1 MTDNRQ
7 EEQTKGINHYQ
18 NLITKLLNE
27 LSVKQTDI
35 GRVLSLP
42 LTMEG
47 DSIRL
52 CLVPELIDR
61 VAKAINLLGWSI
73 EVSPL
78 WEGRSLITMT
88 PEVSTTLS
96 KIVALGEAQA
106 TLDGSKLTFIT
117 PYHNNS
123 IGKYLTGFRLI
134 NKETPFDI
142 DSLNL
147 IRSEREYVFTYEPIS
162 NEVMCEYLE
171 TLYGQLKT
179 ILNK

>member
-1 MTDNRQ
+1 MTHNRSKG
-7 EEQTKGINHYQ
+7 QTKEIKHYR
-18 NLITKLLNE
+18 NLIPKLLNE
-27 LSVKQTDI
+27 LSVKQNDI

-52 CLVPELIDR
+52 CLVQELIDP
-61 VAKAINLLGWSI
+61 VVKVINSLGWSN

-78 WEGRSLITMT
+78 WDSRLIITMT
-88 PEVSTTLS
+88 PKVSTTLS

-106 TLDGSKLTFIT
+106 VLDDSELTFIT

-123 IGKYLTGFRLI
+123 IGKYLAGFRLI

-147 IRSEREYVFTYEPIS
+147 VHTEREYVFTYEPAS